1 MNTLTEARA
10 ALRSFANESDALVY
24 RRFFKTSP
32 GEYGDGDR
40 FLGVRVPATRRVG
53 KDYSHLPLADVLRL
67 LRSGFH
73 EERLLALIL
82 LIHQYRK
89 GDPADQTRIYRV
101 YLGHT
106 RFINNWDL
114 VDVSAEHVVG
124 AHLANRS
131 RGPLY
136 ALARSRSL
144 WERRIAILSTFHFI
158 RNGDFDDTLKI
169 AEALLADPHDL
180 IHKAVGW
187 MLREVGKRDRNRE
200 DAFLLKHYRKMPR
213 TLLRYAIEKHPER
226 IRRQFLRGTVSE
238 DGGLKR

>member
-1 MNTLTEARA
+1 MNTLAEART

-24 RRFFKTSP
+24 RRFFKTGP
-32 GEYGDGDR
+32 GEYGEGDR
-40 FLGVRVPATRRVG
+40 FLGVRVPATRRVARE
-53 KDYSHLPLADVLRL
+53 YSRLPLPDVLRL

-89 GDPADQTRIYRV
+89 GDPADPVRIYRA
-101 YLGHT
+101 YLDHT

-114 VDVSAEHVVG
+114 VDISAEHVVG

-131 RGPLY
+131 RKPLY
-136 ALARSRSL
+136 ALARSSSL

-169 AEALLADPHDL
+169 AETLLSDPHDL

-187 MLREVGKRDRNRE
+187 MLREVGKRDRVRE

-226 IRRQFLRGTVSE
+226 IRRQFLKGTVSE
-238 DGGLKR
+238 